1 MAQRDCSALYF
12 PPPGRKE
19 LKVLFLFSP
28 MDINRKKSRNFK
40 IAKKGLRARG
50 GTEKMGHTTAQGSLP
65 VEV

>member
-1 MAQRDCSALYF
+1 
-12 PPPGRKE
+12 
-19 LKVLFLFSP
+19 

-50 GTEKMGHTTAQGSLP
+50 GTEKMGHTTAQGPLP